1 MHPRRASQVL
11 AGFVARPAVRRPAV
25 RALRRGAFREL
36 ARMARTAARSPD
48 RGAEKIVCPRYRF
61 LCLLVPKA
69 ASRSLL
75 TVIRDLAPDTDTFF
89 DTDLREVYSEFPEA
103 RDYFSFAFVRNPYTR
118 ALSLHAELFC
128 QPSVYA
134 AGYDRYRG
142 KRNRTFYDPVAG
154 RPVRFR
160 APLETVASPEKKEEK
175 RRNLFARHYG
185 LEETRDFDDFCDW
198 LHSPWGSDEHADRH
212 FLSQHRQVRLEDG
225 SLPDFVG
232 RVERFAEGLEEVGR
246 RLGLPVPALP
256 LLNTMAGW
264 QSTPE
269 ELEAAQREAGKQ
281 LTERN
286 RRLLRSRYAA
296 DFSLGG
302 YAD

>member
-1 MHPRRASQVL
+1 MRLSCAPRVL
-11 AGFVARPAVRRPAV
+11 GGFVARPPLRRPAV

-48 RGAEKIVCPRYRF
+48 RGAEKIVCPRHRF

-75 TVIRDLAPDTDTFF
+75 TVFRDLAPDTETFF
-89 DTDLREVYSEFPEA
+89 DTDLREVYAAFPEA
-103 RDYFSFAFVRNPYTR
+103 RDYFSFAFVRHPYAR
-118 ALSLHAELFC
+118 ALSLHSELFRA
-128 QPSVYA
+128 PSVYA

-142 KRNRTFYDPVAG
+142 RRDHRFHDPVAG

-160 APLETVASPEKKEEK
+160 ASLEAVAGPERKEEK
-175 RRNLFARHYG
+175 RRNLFDRYYR
-185 LEETRDFDDFCDW
+185 LEETRNFDDFCDW
-198 LHSPWGSDEHADRH
+198 LHTPWGSDAHADRH
-212 FLSQHRQVRLEDG
+212 FLSQHRQIRLDDG
-225 SLPDFVG
+225 RLPDFVG
-232 RVERFAEGLEEVGR
+232 AVERFREGLEEVGR
-246 RLGLPVPALP
+246 RLGRPAPALP
-256 LLNTMAGW
+256 LVNTMAGW
-264 QSTPE
+264 QAAPE
-269 ELEAAQREAGKQ
+269 ALAAARREAGKQ